1 LTAPSFGPVHLS
13 REKDGRPL
21 RCRPRRR
28 IEICP
33 HGLRMS
39 CPDRHARDD
48 ARLGEPLCR
57 DCYDYTGSVLF
68 NACAPELWRRF
79 TITLRRTL
87 ARQAGLTNKALAAQ
101 LRVSFAKV
109 AEYQRRG
116 VVHFHA
122 IIRLDGPA
130 GPTSAPP
137 TWATVALLTS
147 AIAQAAGAV
156 HLDTTAAPGLPVR
169 TLAWGREHDTRP
181 ITTTGNLTDTRV
193 AAYVAKYATKAAEC
207 NGTGL
212 SHRTVTYVHAVLR
225 KAFRDAVVVEQL
237 LPSNPIER
245 AKRPRKTVA
254 EPGTIW
260 HPAQLA
266 AFLATAQGH
275 RLFAFYHLAA
285 YTGAR
290 RGELLNLRWR
300 DIDLDAPQIRITGS
314 ATVIAGKRIEGTTK
328 SGRSRT
334 ISLDADT
341 AQVLR
346 DHWKRQAQDRL
357 KAGPD
362 WKGTDDYVFRTAWG
376 EPIHPDTVS
385 SLMATLIKAH
395 NDKHPD
401 NALPHARL
409 HDLRHVHATTLLLAG
424 TQVHVVAARLG
435 HADPSITLRVYA
447 HVISN
452 QLAEAA
458 DIFAQ
463 VIKAAG

>member
-1 LTAPSFGPVHLS
+1 MPDLIPTAPPDKPTSSKGPRQNVPRLPDGVMKRGQTWS
-13 REKDGRPL
+13 YVIRVKDPETGISKPKWV
-21 RCRPRRR
+21 
-28 IEICP
+28 E
-33 HGLRMS
+33 GFATEQAAKA
-39 CPDRHARDD
+39 ARDQ
-48 ARLGEPLCR
+48 ARVKAHHGR
-57 DCYDYTGSVLF
+57 YIDRS
-68 NACAPELWRRF
+68 
-79 TITLRRTL
+79 TITVSTYLDDWIEAHAVEIKPKTLQDYRHLINRHVRPHIGELRLQAVTP
-87 ARQAGLTNKALAAQ
+87 ARITKLYRDLMI
-101 LRVSFAKV
+101 
-109 AEYQRRG
+109 RG
-116 VVHFHA
+116 
-122 IIRLDGPA
+122 
-130 GPTSAPP
+130 
-137 TWATVALLTS
+137 
-147 AIAQAAGAV
+147 
-156 HLDTTAAPGLPVR
+156 
-169 TLAWGREHDTRP
+169 GR
-181 ITTTGNLTDTRV
+181 
-193 AAYVAKYATKAAEC
+193 

-212 SHRTVTYVHAVLR
+212 SHHTVTYVHAVLR
-225 KAFRDAVVVEQL
+225 KAFRDAVVFEQL

-245 AKRPRKTVA
+245 AKRPRKTAA
-254 EPGTIW
+254 EPGTVW

-290 RGELLNLRWR
+290 RGELLDLRWR
-300 DIDLDAPQIRITGS
+300 DIDLDARQIRITGS
-314 ATVIAGKRIEGTTK
+314 AAVIAGKRIEGTTK

-357 KAGPD
+357 KAGPE

-385 SLMATLIKAH
+385 SLMTTLIKAH
-395 NDKHPD
+395 NEKRPD
-401 NALPHARL
+401 SALPHARL
-409 HDLRHVHATTLLLAG
+409 HDLRHIHATTLLLAG

-458 DIFAQ
+458 DIFSR

>member
-1 LTAPSFGPVHLS
+1 MPDLITTAPPDKPTRSKGPRQNVPRLRDGVMKRGQTWS
-13 REKDGRPL
+13 YVIRVKDPETGISK
-21 RCRPRRR
+21 PRWVGGFAT
-28 IEICP
+28 EQAAKA
-33 HGLRMS
+33 
-39 CPDRHARDD
+39 ARDQ
-48 ARLGEPLCR
+48 ARVKAHHGR
-57 DCYDYTGSVLF
+57 YIDRS
-68 NACAPELWRRF
+68 
-79 TITLRRTL
+79 TITVSTYLDDWIEAHAVEIKPKTLQDYRHLINRHVRPDIGELRLQAVTP
-87 ARQAGLTNKALAAQ
+87 ARITKLYRDLMT
-101 LRVSFAKV
+101 
-109 AEYQRRG
+109 RG
-116 VVHFHA
+116 
-122 IIRLDGPA
+122 
-130 GPTSAPP
+130 
-137 TWATVALLTS
+137 
-147 AIAQAAGAV
+147 
-156 HLDTTAAPGLPVR
+156 
-169 TLAWGREHDTRP
+169 GR
-181 ITTTGNLTDTRV
+181 
-193 AAYVAKYATKAAEC
+193 

-245 AKRPRKTVA
+245 AKRPRKTAA

-266 AFLATAQGH
+266 AFLATAQSH

-300 DIDLDAPQIRITGS
+300 DIDLDTPEIRITGS
-314 ATVIAGKRIEGTTK
+314 AAVIAGKRIEGTTK

-334 ISLDADT
+334 VSLDAET
-341 AQVLR
+341 VQVLR

-357 KAGPD
+357 KAGPE
-362 WKGTDDYVFRTAWG
+362 WRGADDYVFRTAWG
-376 EPIHPDTVS
+376 EPVHPDTVS
-385 SLMATLIKAH
+385 SLMTTLIKAH

-401 NALPHARL
+401 PDRALPHARL
-409 HDLRHVHATTLLLAG
+409 HDLRHIHATTLLLAG

-463 VIKAAG
+463 VMKAAG